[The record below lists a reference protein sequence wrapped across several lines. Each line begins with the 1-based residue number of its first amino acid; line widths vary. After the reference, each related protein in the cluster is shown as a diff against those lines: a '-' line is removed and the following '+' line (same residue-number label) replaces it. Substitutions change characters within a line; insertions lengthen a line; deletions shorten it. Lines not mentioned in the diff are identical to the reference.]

1 MNILVVEDHPIVREV
16 LVAVARYALK
26 GAQVQAVGSLEAAL
40 EAARAMPM
48 GAVLLDLGL
57 PGCEGVDSVRRFKAA
72 FPGVVIVVVSSN
84 EDSQVIA
91 AALEAGAS
99 GYLPK
104 GLTPAGL
111 TRALAGTRLGQQPEW
126 LVPELSR
133 SLNAAVLEPK
143 QRQAR
148 EAQ

>member
-16 LVAVARYALK
+16 LAAVASYALRGSRVK
-26 GAQVQAVGSLEAAL
+26 AVGDLESAF

-48 GAVLLDLGL
+48 DAVLLDLGL
-57 PGCEGVDSVRRFKAA
+57 PGCRGVDSVKRFKEA
-72 FPGVVIVVVSSN
+72 FPRVVIVVVSSN

-91 AALEAGAS
+91 DALAAGAS

-111 TRALAGTRLGQQPEW
+111 TKALIGTRLGQQPDW

-133 SLNAAVLEPK
+133 SLGTAAPHGK
-143 QRQAR
+143 DPR
-148 EAQ
+148 

>member
-16 LVAVARYALK
+16 LAAVATYALRGSRVK
-26 GAQVQAVGSLEAAL
+26 AVGDLESAL
-40 EAARAMPM
+40 EAARATPM
-48 GAVLLDLGL
+48 DAVLLDLGL
-57 PGCEGVDSVRRFKAA
+57 PDCRGVDSVKRFKQA
-72 FPGVVIVVVSSN
+72 FPRAVIVVVSSN

-91 AALEAGAS
+91 DALEAGAS

-111 TRALAGTRLGQQPEW
+111 TKALAGTRLGQQPDW

-133 SLNAAVLEPK
+133 SIGTVVSRDKDP
-143 QRQAR
+143 R
-148 EAQ
+148 

>member
-16 LVAVARYALK
+16 LAAVASYALR
-26 GAQVQAVGSLEAAL
+26 GSRVIAVGDLESAL
-40 EAARAMPM
+40 DAARTTPM
-48 GAVLLDLGL
+48 DAVLLDLGL
-57 PGCEGVDSVRRFKAA
+57 PGCRGVDSVKRFKQA
-72 FPGVVIVVVSSN
+72 FAGVVIVVVSSN

-91 AALEAGAS
+91 EALEAGAS

-111 TRALAGTRLGQQPEW
+111 AKALTGTRLGQQPDW

-133 SLNAAVLEPK
+133 SLGTVVSGVNDP
-143 QRQAR
+143 R
-148 EAQ
+148 

>member
-16 LVAVARYALK
+16 LAAVASYALRGSRVK
-26 GAQVQAVGSLEAAL
+26 AVGDLESAF
-40 EAARAMPM
+40 EAARATPM
-48 GAVLLDLGL
+48 DAVLLDLGL
-57 PGCEGVDSVRRFKAA
+57 PGCRGVDSVMRFKEA
-72 FPGVVIVVVSSN
+72 FPRVVIVVVSSN

-91 AALEAGAS
+91 DALAAGAS

-111 TRALAGTRLGQQPEW
+111 TKALIGTRLGQQPDW

-133 SLNAAVLEPK
+133 SLGTAASQAK
-143 QRQAR
+143 DQR
-148 EAQ
+148 

>member
-16 LVAVARYALK
+16 LVAVARHALK
-26 GAQVQAVGSLEAAL
+26 GSRVQAVADLESAL
-40 EAARAMPM
+40 EAARVTTMD
-48 GAVLLDLGL
+48 AVLLDLGL
-57 PGCEGVDSVRRFKAA
+57 PGCEGVDSVKRFKAA
-72 FPGVVIVVVSSN
+72 FPGMVIVVVSSN
-84 EDSQVIA
+84 EDSRVIA

-111 TRALAGTRLGQQPEW
+111 TKALAGTRLGQKPEW

-133 SLNAAVLEPK
+133 SLNTLTRGPSDGP
-143 QRQAR
+143 Q
-148 EAQ
+148 